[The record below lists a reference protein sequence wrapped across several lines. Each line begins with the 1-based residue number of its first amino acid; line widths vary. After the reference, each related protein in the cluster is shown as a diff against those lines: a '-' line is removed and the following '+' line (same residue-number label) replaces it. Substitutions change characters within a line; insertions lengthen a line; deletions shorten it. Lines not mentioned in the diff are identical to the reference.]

1 MLFNLSISLV
11 NQEVDRVLNNESK
24 VKFLTIVNQ
33 LNQILLND
41 EFENESFRRQY
52 VRNILEEELK
62 LDRELLQI
70 VLRLRTEARKGFLKA
85 INREQE
91 GLWIYYLLMLELPMA
106 TSQRNTLAH

>member
-70 VLRLRTEARKGFLKA
+70 VLRLRTEARKEFLKA
-85 INREQE
+85 IEREQD
-91 GLWIYYLLMLELPMA
+91 GLWIYYLLMLELPLA
-106 TSQRNTLAH
+106 TSQRNKLAH